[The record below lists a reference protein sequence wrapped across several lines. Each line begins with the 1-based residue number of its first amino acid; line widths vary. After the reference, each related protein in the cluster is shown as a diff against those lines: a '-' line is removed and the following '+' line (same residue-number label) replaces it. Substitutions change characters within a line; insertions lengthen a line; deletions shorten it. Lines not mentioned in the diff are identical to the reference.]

1 MKREIGCSVV
11 GYGNLDGTCRTARGP
26 CLSGHQ
32 SRRDI
37 ETSFE
42 FCMDLM
48 EKTGIIVTPGSAFGE
63 HGEGYV
69 RMALVADKEKIG
81 EILKVIKE
89 SGILKK

>member
-1 MKREIGCSVV
+1 MHCGGLRELGWNVPDSQGTMFVWAPIPQ
-11 GYGNLDGTCRTARGP
+11 GY
-26 CLSGHQ
+26 
-32 SRRDI
+32 

>member
-1 MKREIGCSVV
+1 M
-11 GYGNLDGTCRTARGP
+11 CRTARGP

-32 SRRDI
+32 SRKA
-37 ETSFE
+37 TSRPLE
-42 FCMDLM
+42 FCMELM

-69 RMALVADKEKIG
+69 RMALVANEEKIG

-89 SGILKK
+89 SGILEK